1 MPARRGVASP
11 MAEQFSNGHRWMV
24 AAWPGMGQVGAGAVA
39 HLLGQPGIEPL
50 AELDGEEFFDIEHV
64 VVNHGIARAAKRP
77 RCLLFTWKDAAPGRD
92 VLVFLGEAQPP
103 ARGLAMC
110 RRIVE
115 EAIGRGVER
124 IVTFAAMASQL
135 HPSAEPRVFAAA
147 TEPTMLPHLRRLDLT
162 LLDGGHIS
170 GLNGLLL
177 AAAAEKDIPAICLL
191 GELPFFAA
199 GMRNPKASAAVLDAF
214 ARLVG
219 VPVEILSLQEQGRQ
233 VEAAMLELLR
243 RFAGEDAPEPEAGGE
258 TGGTESAPGDGETGV
273 EDAADGGEPS
283 GGDADGGPVE
293 SLGSPDR
300 ERIELMFDEAAT
312 DRRAA
317 MRLKSE
323 LDRLG
328 VFPEYED
335 RFLDLF
341 RRAD

>member
-1 MPARRGVASP
+1 
-11 MAEQFSNGHRWMV
+11 MAEQLSNGHQWMV

-50 AELDGEEFFDIEHV
+50 AELDGEDFFDIEHV
-64 VVNHGIARAAKRP
+64 VVDHGIARAATRP
-77 RCLLFTWKDAAPGRD
+77 RSLLFNWKTAAAGRD

-110 RRIVE
+110 RRIVD
-115 EAIGRGVER
+115 EALGRGVER

-147 TEPTMLPHLRRLDLT
+147 TDATMLPHLRRLNLT

-177 AAAAEKDIPAICLL
+177 AAAAEKSIPAVCLL

-233 VEAAMLELLR
+233 VEAAMLDLLR
-243 RFAGEDAPEPEAGGE
+243 RFAGEDAAEPEAGGE
-258 TGGTESAPGDGETGV
+258 PDKASDAEPGDGETGV
-273 EDAADGGEPS
+273 EDADGGGGSS
-283 GGDADGGPVE
+283 GGHGDGGAVE
-293 SLGSPDR
+293 GLGSPDR
-300 ERIELMFDEAAT
+300 ERIELMFDEAAS

-317 MRLKSE
+317 MRLKHE
-323 LDRLG
+323 LDRMG

-341 RRAD
+341 RQAD